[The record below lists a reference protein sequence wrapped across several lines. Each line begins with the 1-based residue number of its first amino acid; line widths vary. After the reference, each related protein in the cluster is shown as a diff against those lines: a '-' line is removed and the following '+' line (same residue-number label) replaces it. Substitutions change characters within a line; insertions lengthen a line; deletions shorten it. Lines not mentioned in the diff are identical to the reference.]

1 MMFVIGLVIG
11 STIGVLIMG
20 ALIAMVRGYREHRR

>member
-1 MMFVIGLVIG
+1 MFVIGLVIG

>member
-1 MMFVIGLVIG
+1 MFVVGVIVG
-11 STIGVLIMG
+11 STFGVLIMG